1 MTVEKLIEF
10 LETLPKDTEVVTQ
23 SANRDGSYRE
33 VPFDYIQ
40 EIRADGSM
48 VKRLEVR

>member
-23 SANRDGSYRE
+23 SAKRDGSYRD
-33 VPFDYIQ
+33 VTFHYLHAIN
-40 EIRADGSM
+40 ADGSTA
-48 VKRLEVR
+48 KRLEVR